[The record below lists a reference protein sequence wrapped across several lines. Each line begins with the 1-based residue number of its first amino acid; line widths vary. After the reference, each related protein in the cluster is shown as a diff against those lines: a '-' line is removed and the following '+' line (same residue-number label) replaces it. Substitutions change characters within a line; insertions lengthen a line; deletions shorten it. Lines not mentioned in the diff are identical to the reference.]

1 VWSGITGESYVFEAL
16 GQPEH
21 NPCDEAIA
29 RVFLDSVAE
38 KMAPVIPAPG
48 IGCHFEVDSEEIAGG
63 SLVYQD
69 RLCHMA
75 AFPVNS

>member
-1 VWSGITGESYVFEAL
+1 MVINPLPSPIPSRAL
-16 GQPEH
+16 EGALE
-21 NPCDEAIA
+21 
-29 RVFLDSVAE
+29 
-38 KMAPVIPAPG
+38 G